1 MHSNDIDQFDDI
13 KEAQTKEKIPLSF
26 HIQGPVIKL
35 SKALSGMANGYKR
48 LFNMAP
54 TDLKAMYLK
63 QARTMNRKGDTQK
76 CIGFLENIVRIDNRD
91 IEILYKLGVAYEKNK
106 QIEPALKAYQ
116 RVISLKPD
124 YAKAHY
130 RKALLLIRKQDYKDA
145 LTALEKAVEIKS
157 DSAELYFRLGQ
168 VNDRLKEFQKAID
181 YFNKAVKINPDFLA
195 VYKNMAL
202 TYDSMDDH
210 KKSLKCLKRA
220 LEIEDID

>member
-1 MHSNDIDQFDDI
+1 MHSNDIDQFDNI

-26 HIQGPVIKL
+26 HIQWPVIKF
-35 SKALSGMANGYKR
+35 SKALSGMVNGYKR

-54 TDLKAMYLK
+54 TDLKSMYLK
-63 QARTMNRKGDTQK
+63 QAQTMDRKGDTLK
-76 CIGFLENIVRIDNRD
+76 CVSLLENIVRIDNKD
-91 IEILYKLGVAYEKNK
+91 TGILYKLGVAYEKNK

-116 RVISLKPD
+116 RVVSLKPD

-130 RKALLLIRKQDYKDA
+130 RKALLLIRKQDYKNA
-145 LTALEKAVEIKS
+145 LTALEKAVEIKPN
-157 DSAELYFRLGQ
+157 SAELYFRLGQ
-168 VNDRLKEFQKAID
+168 VNDRLKEFPKAID

-210 KKSLKCLKRA
+210 KNSLKCLKRA
-220 LEIEDID
+220 LEIEDMD